1 MIKKR
6 TPKSS
11 STEPSNAPSPSELA
25 SLPIVVRGAREHN
38 LRDIDLELPRNQLI
52 CFTGVSGSGKSSLA
66 FDTLFAEGQR
76 RYLESLSNYARQFV
90 GQMPKPDVDYLSGLA
105 PAISISQKSTGFNPR
120 STVGTITE
128 LNDFLRVFFA
138 RCGTA
143 FCPTC
148 GIPISRQSPEQ
159 MVELIEALPAGTYLM
174 LAPIIKGQKGAHKV
188 LFTTL
193 QRAGLNRAR
202 IDGVL
207 QSFSEIPDLDGT
219 VKHDIDAVVLQ
230 FNLPIDR
237 SNPEHREGF
246 NIGIEAALKIGQGM
260 LVVTPQPSA
269 DTNGASQ
276 PSKSKAKGIRTTSR
290 TRKSKATKSDA
301 GASGGVDGNVSSA
314 VDGAADLD
322 ASNLDAVRS
331 KDLILSESYA
341 CPKCRQSFPPP
352 SPQIL
357 SFNSQHGAC
366 QHCQGL
372 GVASNFTEASIVLN
386 PELSIQAGAIPAVS
400 PWKSLPMWF
409 KRALNDYAAS
419 IRHNLGLK
427 KDPLKVTWDS
437 LPSQAKQLFLNHCID
452 GYVAI
457 STHYYHPQLNEYGTF
472 PGIVG
477 MLKRF
482 CEMSTAQRERL
493 EKYMERT
500 TCPECLGKRLNP
512 YARSIKVRTKAK
524 QFTENAWSAISD
536 CSFFSIDEAVAF
548 FSDLDLTATQ
558 EMIAKEALKEIRN
571 RLRFLQD
578 VGLGY
583 LSLGRAAPSL
593 SGGESQRIR
602 LATQIGA
609 GLTGVLYVLDEPSIG
624 LHPRDNDKLL
634 KSLKHLRDLGN
645 TLIVVEHD
653 EDTMRA
659 ADILVDF
666 GPGPGV
672 KGGEL
677 IERGTLDELSSNT
690 DSVTGGFLSRRRRVL
705 TSEKRREGSGKH
717 ILVRGATHNNLK
729 GIDVRFPLGKFIAV
743 TGVSGSGK
751 SSLVTDILSPALR
764 NALNKAEDT
773 PGAHKRIEGI
783 DLLDKIID
791 IDQSPIG
798 RTPRSNPATYTK
810 AFDEIRDLFAELPES
825 KRRGFEPGAF
835 SFNTGAGRCSACE
848 GHGANRLDME
858 FLPDLWVP
866 CAMCE
871 GKRYNRATLQVHF
884 KGKSIADCLDLDVQQ
899 AIEHFGAIPKI
910 VSKLHTLAD
919 VGLDYLKLGQ
929 PSPTLSGGEAQ
940 RIKLARELSKR
951 STGKTLYVLDEP
963 TTGLHFHDIDLLLRV
978 LQSLVDKGNTVIVVE
993 HNLDL
998 IQAADWIIDMGP
1010 EGGEAGGRV
1019 LCEGTPEEV
1028 AKVKHSYTGLALKR
1042 YFEEHGL
1049 NAEGVLEEDSSK
1061 TGKAGSKKSAKS
1073 TSKAATKPASK
1084 STSKSKAK
1092 VVEDNDVAASTGSTS
1107 IAASTQSGNP
1117 EFQAIAMQDIH
1128 VVGASQHNLK
1138 SIDVKVPKNSMTVFC
1153 GHSGSGKTSL
1163 AMETIYAEGQRRF
1176 VESLSPYVRQFVG
1189 QMPKPSVERIDGL
1202 SPAIAIEQR
1211 AMSHTPRSTVG
1222 TVTEV
1227 QDYLRVLFARLG
1239 VMHCTQCDA
1248 PVESQTID
1256 QIIDRWMQ
1264 LKDQQLA
1271 DANGAKRCL
1280 LLAPVAPPKNQTLD
1294 RFLNDLQ
1301 LEGYTRVRIN
1311 GRTMEIE
1318 PEIATGIKTVREL
1331 QVVVDRFAFD
1341 QIDRKRMTDSASI
1354 AMGLGNGVVQLALV
1368 NDKVPEKRWTT
1379 LTYSL
1384 QSACHACGLSFQPLT
1399 PHHFSFNTAVGWCP
1413 SCKGLGVEAGTDTK
1427 LFVNENLSL
1436 LEGGFLLWPNSAHP
1450 LSAGM
1455 LRALARNGNIPV
1467 DVPISRL
1474 TPQQRHVLFHGL
1486 PDVPI
1491 SVYESDLLEALNQK
1505 SDSNAIPRDG
1515 NEDNGTDREVI
1526 RYYFRGLFPTMEL
1539 EATRST
1545 QIRYRLLEEW
1555 AEVTCKTCEG
1565 SRLHA
1570 EAAHVRLFGK
1580 TMSDL
1585 IHQPVGE
1592 LVEWITGL
1600 TWDARDKK
1608 IGGELRRE
1616 VEQRL
1621 KFLVDVGLDYLT
1633 IGRAANTL
1641 SGGESQRIRLASQL
1655 GTGLSGVLYVLDE
1668 PTIGLHPRDNGRL
1681 IQAMQRLR
1689 DLGNTVL
1696 VVEHDRDVIASSD
1709 AIRDFGPGA
1718 GPHGGTVVA
1727 EGTPAEIMLC
1737 ETSVTG
1743 PYLTGAKSIDLPR
1756 GRKVVPYDADGNFE
1770 LGSKPPRKWLQ
1781 IRGANYNTLKL
1792 VDVDLPLG
1800 ALTAITGPS
1809 GSGKSSLI
1817 QGVLYT
1823 ELARLLSRG
1832 RGRPGS
1838 FKSMEGIRN
1847 ISKVLQVD
1855 QSPLGSSPSSTPA
1868 TYVQVFDHIRT
1879 FFSALPAA
1887 KYIYRDSFSFN
1898 SGQGRCATCEGL
1910 GKIKIEMHFLPDV
1923 WIECE
1928 ACNGKRYRPEVLGVT
1943 YKGYSIHD
1951 VLEMSSAEAL
1961 ELFNDKPKIAKMLD
1975 VMCRVGLDYVK
1986 LGQSS
1991 ATLSGGESQRVKLAA
2006 ELCRPSSDGKTM
2018 FLLDEPTTGLHFD
2031 DIRKLMFVLDELVDR
2046 GNTVIIIEHNI
2057 EVIRSA
2063 DWVIDMGPEAG
2074 VAGGEVVFAGTP
2086 EGLVSYA
2093 QTAIASGKKRSYT
2106 GESLAEWE
2114 KKRHQLTRGNLLRTN

>member
-1 MIKKR
+1 MNVIKKR
-6 TPKSS
+6 TPKAS
-11 STEPSNAPSPSELA
+11 STEPAKAHSPSELA

-148 GIPISRQSPEQ
+148 EIPISRQSPEQ
-159 MVELIEALPAGTYLM
+159 MVELIEALPANTYLM
-174 LAPIIKGQKGAHKV
+174 LAPIVNGQKGAFKA

-193 QRAGLNRAR
+193 QRIGYNRAR
-202 IDGVL
+202 IDGAIE
-207 QSFSEIPDLDGT
+207 SMSDPPDLDGT
-219 VKHDIDAVVLQ
+219 VKHDIDAVILQ
-230 FNLPIDR
+230 FDLPIDG
-237 SNPEHREGF
+237 SKPEDRERF
-246 NIGIEAALKIGQGM
+246 NAGIRAALKIGNGM
-260 LVVTPQPSA
+260 LVVTPQPSDA
-269 DTNGASQ
+269 NGASQ
-276 PSKSKAKGIRTTSR
+276 PSKSKTKSTRSTGK
-290 TRKSKATKSDA
+290 TRKSKKATGAGADAGVSAGADA
-301 GASGGVDGNVSSA
+301 GADAGLDIDSGNL
-314 VDGAADLD
+314 AAG
-322 ASNLDAVRS
+322 RS
-331 KDLILSESYA
+331 KDLILSESNA

-366 QHCQGL
+366 KHCQGL
-372 GVASNFTEASIVLN
+372 GVASYFTEASIVLN
-386 PELSIQAGAIPAVS
+386 PSLSIHKGAIPAIS
-400 PWKSLPMWF
+400 PWKSLPLWF
-409 KRALNDYAAS
+409 KQGLSNYAS
-419 IRHNLGLK
+419 TLSYIYGLK
-427 KDPLKVTWDS
+427 KDPLKVSWDS
-437 LPSQAKQLFLNHCID
+437 LPSQVKQLLLNNFAD
-452 GYVAI
+452 GQVAV
-457 STHYYHPQLNEYGTF
+457 SSGYYHPQIEDAGDF
-472 PGIVG
+472 PGIAGV
-477 MLKRF
+477 LKLL
-482 CEMSTAQRERL
+482 CEFSSTQRERL
-493 EKYMERT
+493 EKYMART
-500 TCPECLGKRLNP
+500 TCPECSGKRLNP
-512 YARSIKVRTKAK
+512 YARSIKVRTKSK
-524 QFTENAWSAISD
+524 QFTDKAWSAISD

-548 FSDLDLTATQ
+548 FSELDLTATQ

-634 KSLKHLRDLGN
+634 KSLQHLRDLGN

-690 DSVTGGFLSRRRRVL
+690 NSVTGGFLSRRRRVL
-705 TSEKRREGSGKH
+705 GSEKRREGSGKH

-729 GIDVRFPLGKFIAV
+729 GIDVQFPLGKFIAV

-764 NALNKAEDT
+764 NALNSAEDT
-773 PGAHKRIEGI
+773 PGHHHSIEGI
-783 DLLDKIID
+783 ELLDKIID

-871 GKRYNRATLQVHF
+871 GKRYNRATLQVLF
-884 KGKSIADCLDLDVQQ
+884 KGKSIADCLELDVQQ

-910 VSKLHTLAD
+910 VSKLRTLAD

-951 STGKTLYVLDEP
+951 STGNTLYVLDEP

-1028 AKVKHSYTGLALKR
+1028 ANVKDSYTGVALKR
-1042 YFEEHGL
+1042 YFEEHG
-1049 NAEGVLEEDSSK
+1049 NRAEGVLGEDSNE
-1061 TGKAGSKKSAKS
+1061 TGKSGAKKKSKS
-1073 TSKAATKPASK
+1073 KSKSDTKSDTKSK
-1084 STSKSKAK
+1084 ST
-1092 VVEDNDVAASTGSTS
+1092 VVGDSDAAASPL
-1107 IAASTQSGNP
+1107 ASKQDASSHASADVSRLGNNP
-1117 EFQAIAMQDIH
+1117 EFQPIAMQDVH

-1138 SIDVKVPKNSMTVFC
+1138 SIDVKIPKNSMTVFC

-1239 VMHCTQCDA
+1239 VTHCTQCDA

-1280 LLAPVAPPKNQTLD
+1280 LLAPVAPPGNQSLE
-1294 RFLNDLQ
+1294 RFLKDLQ
-1301 LEGYTRVRIN
+1301 LEGYTRFRIN

-1318 PEIATGIKTVREL
+1318 PEIEIAIKSVREL

-1368 NDKVPEKRWTT
+1368 DDKVPEKRWTT

-1413 SCKGLGVEAGTDTK
+1413 SCKGLGVEEGTDTK
-1427 LFVNENLSL
+1427 LFINENLSL

-1491 SVYESDLLEALNQK
+1491 TVYESDLLDTLSQNK
-1505 SDSNAIPRDG
+1505 SGNASPRVG

-1526 RYYFRGLFPTMEL
+1526 RFYFRGLFPTMEL
-1539 EATRST
+1539 ESTRST
-1545 QIRYRLLEEW
+1545 HIRYKLLEEW
-1555 AEVTCKTCEG
+1555 AEVTCRTCEG
-1565 SRLHA
+1565 SRLNA
-1570 EAAHVRLFGK
+1570 QAAHVRLFGK
-1580 TMSDL
+1580 TMSEV
-1585 IHQPVGE
+1585 IHQPIGE
-1592 LVEWITGL
+1592 LVDWITGL
-1600 TWDARDKK
+1600 TWDARSKK

-1689 DLGNTVL
+1689 DLGNTIL

-1718 GPHGGTVVA
+1718 GPYGGTVVA
-1727 EGTPAEIMLC
+1727 QGTPAEIMCC

-1743 PYLTGAKSIDLPR
+1743 PYLTGAKQIDLPR
-1756 GRKVVPYDADGNFE
+1756 KRVVDPSVADEFLDLSGRTIRN
-1770 LGSKPPRKWLQ
+1770 WLR

-1823 ELARLLSRG
+1823 ELARRLSRG

-1838 FKSMEGIRN
+1838 FKSMDGVNN

-1868 TYVQVFDHIRT
+1868 TYVQVFDHIRSL
-1879 FFSALPAA
+1879 FSSLPEA

-1961 ELFNDKPKIAKMLD
+1961 ELFKDKPKIAKMLD

-2006 ELCRPSSDGKTM
+2006 ELCRPASDGKTM

-2031 DIRKLMFVLDELVDR
+2031 DIRKLMFVLDALVDQ

-2093 QTAIASGKKRSYT
+2093 QSAIASGENRSYT
-2106 GESLAEWE
+2106 GEALAEWE
-2114 KKRHQLTRGNLLRTN
+2114 TRRLRLPGGN